1 MNLMQMSLAGAVMI
15 LVIIVIRA
23 MFINKLPKK
32 TFLALWGVVA
42 ARLLIPCSFRSAFSI
57 YSLLGRL
64 TAMTEAVKKSSSTT
78 PFTPMTLIYNVAP
91 VPGIA
96 TADTTAAV
104 LVDLWG
110 IVWTV
115 GALVC
120 AGFFVAAYLKCR
132 REFKT
137 SWPVDNGYV
146 KVWLKEHR
154 IYRTIEIRQSG
165 RIRTPLT
172 YGVFRPVIL
181 MPKTTDWDDL
191 DTLKY
196 VLTHEYV
203 HIRRFDAVSKAVLVV
218 ILCIHWFNPAVWIM
232 YVLANRDI
240 ELSCDEAVVRR
251 FGECT
256 KAAYA
261 MTLIRMEETRSRL
274 NPLYNHF
281 SKNAIEKRIIA
292 IMKIKK
298 TTLATLITASVL
310 VAGVMTVFA
319 TSAQTDENTAS
330 EVEWWTYDEY
340 KTWLEKEKVELQGM
354 IGQKAY
360 TGSRGEFVWTQEI
373 VDETIA
379 MYEDILENIKNGM
392 RYSKTDSEG
401 DVFVMSSDLLAGEEQ
416 VHGDF
421 DPEISVAEGNA
432 TAQGAGGN
440 RVPAQNNADTFQ
452 GTLDMDAK
460 NAKLIANSKWF
471 PNYEQYGLSYDAQ
484 QGVLSYNGQLISF
497 FHDETAPG
505 VYTHVNF
512 SQGTVGIEVKR
523 NADWEIVGLVE
534 YSTWAD
540 DVIVQEGSLEQTA
553 VTDRTISST
562 DFYEPTLYEP
572 TRDELLAE
580 YEKFGISFDISGK
593 MLYQNKPVRWFA
605 DFVELEEG
613 ALATRYVYRND
624 EGTEYIHTV
633 RNRIYNGDGSY
644 DPFGPLLEI
653 VSWETGERDD
663 FGFLFQGSQINA
675 TAEAIGND
683 NADGITFEKQ
693 FSRYKDFGITYVEA
707 DGASGRGNVYLNGSL
722 VSRFADIAPDGSA
735 FTFSSAQPG
744 DFDVKTVYDDD
755 GRLTGVEIAD

>member
-64 TAMTEAVKKSSSTT
+64 TAMTEAVKKSNSAT
-78 PFTPMTLIYNVAP
+78 PFTPMTPIYNVAP
-91 VPGIA
+91 VPGTA

-104 LVDLWG
+104 LVDSWG
-110 IVWTV
+110 IVWAV

-154 IYRTIEIRQSG
+154 IYRTIEIRQSD

-298 TTLATLITASVL
+298 TSLAAVIAAVAL
-310 VAGVMTVFA
+310 VAGVTTAFA
-319 TSAQTDENTAS
+319 TS
-330 EVEWWTYDEY
+330 
-340 KTWLEKEKVELQGM
+340 
-354 IGQKAY
+354 GQA
-360 TGSRGEFVWTQEI
+360 
-373 VDETIA
+373 A
-379 MYEDILENIKNGM
+379 
-392 RYSKTDSEG
+392 
-401 DVFVMSSDLLAGEEQ
+401 
-416 VHGDF
+416 
-421 DPEISVAEGNA
+421 
-432 TAQGAGGN
+432 AQGAGGN

-580 YEKFGISFDISGK
+580 YGKFGISFDISGK

-683 NADGITFEKQ
+683 NADGITFEEQ

-707 DGASGRGNVYLNGSL
+707 DGASGRGNVYYNGQL
-722 VSRFADIAPDGSA
+722 VGRFADLTPDGSA

-755 GRLTGVEIAD
+755 GRLTGVEIVD